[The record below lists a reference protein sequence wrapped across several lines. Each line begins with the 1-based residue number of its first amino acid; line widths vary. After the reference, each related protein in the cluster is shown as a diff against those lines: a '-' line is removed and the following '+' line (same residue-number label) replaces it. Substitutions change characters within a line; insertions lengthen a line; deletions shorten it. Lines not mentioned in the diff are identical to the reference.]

1 MEQQHTNF
9 EAPKHKKKS
18 GCGWFA
24 VFSLLVTA
32 LVMLAI
38 VLFNGGLPAQV
49 EQWLS
54 PLPPF
59 TTQPTLPAVT
69 QPVELERAGT
79 SRYHYNSL
87 TDLQRQA
94 YREIYN
100 QLPHFPESI
109 AMPNL
114 SEDDMRAVFSAVT
127 LDQPMFF
134 QISTTHYRI
143 RTQGDR
149 VVAFVP
155 QYRLT
160 REEYQR
166 RVHAVAQAAQAIP
179 VPQGGTDFDIQL
191 ALHDYV
197 VHLVTYSDD
206 LYDGDGDVA
215 TVYGALVRG
224 LASCVGYAQAM
235 QLLFE
240 LHRIP
245 SFIVTGDATN
255 AAFSGPHAW
264 NKVRIAGNWYHL
276 DATWNDPVMDNGQE
290 IVSRAYFNLSSA
302 ELAPSHEITPS
313 RHEAISQ
320 TSNYFRRRGLYFDEI
335 DRYAEARIAAAI
347 IEAVHAN
354 RGVVELRMTSP
365 QALAEAV
372 EHLFGRNPRIHRILS
387 AADPNGTLI
396 NTRQVYHS
404 SMEQLNIIRIFPVV
418 V

>member
-1 MEQQHTNF
+1 MEQQ
-9 EAPKHKKKS
+9 KHRKS

-24 VFSLLVTA
+24 VFALLVTA
-32 LVMLAI
+32 LVMLAV
-38 VLFNGGLPAQV
+38 VLMHGGLPAQV
-49 EQWLS
+49 EAWLS

-59 TTQPTLPAVT
+59 TTQTTLPAII

-79 SRYHYNSL
+79 ARYHYNNL
-87 TDLQRQA
+87 TDLQQQA
-94 YREIYN
+94 YRNIYD
-100 QLPHFPESI
+100 QLPYFPEHI
-109 AMPNL
+109 DMPNIT
-114 SEDDMRAVFSAVT
+114 EEDMRRVFSAIT

-134 QISTTHYRI
+134 QISTTNYRI
-143 RTQGDR
+143 RTQGER
-149 VVAFVP
+149 VVGFVP

-166 RVHAVAQAAQAIP
+166 QLYAVAQIAQAIP

-206 LYDGDGDVA
+206 LTDGNGDVA

-224 LASCVGYAQAM
+224 VASCVGYAQAM

-240 LHRIP
+240 LHGIP
-245 SFIVTGDATN
+245 SFVVTGDATN

-264 NKVRIAGNWYHL
+264 NKVRIGGNWYHL
-276 DATWNDPVMDNGQE
+276 DATWNDPVMENGQQ
-290 IVSRAYFNLSSA
+290 IVSRAYFNLSAA
-302 ELAPSHEITPS
+302 EIAPSHEITPS
-313 RHEAISQ
+313 QHTTISQ
-320 TSNYFRRRGLYFDEI
+320 TSNYFRRRGLYFTEI

-347 IEAVHAN
+347 VEAVHAN

-365 QALAEAV
+365 QALAAAV
-372 EHLFGRNPRIHRILS
+372 EHLFGRSPRIHRILS

-404 SMEQLNIIRIFPVV
+404 SMEQLNIIRIFPVTV
-418 V
+418 